1 MATTVVVPAVREDT
15 CLPVGELRLHESGQ
29 GGAEPY
35 SCLTLLLPHPGQVL
49 PTYLAWAA
57 LQLPG
62 VEVEEV
68 PM

>member
-1 MATTVVVPAVREDT
+1 MATTVVVQAVQEDT
-15 CLPVGELRLHESGQ
+15 CLPVGELRLQESGQ
-29 GGAEPY
+29 AGRAI
-35 SCLTLLLPHPGQVL
+35 LLPHRGQAL

-68 PM
+68 AM

>member
-1 MATTVVVPAVREDT
+1 MATTVVVQAVQEDT
-15 CLPVGELRLHESGQ
+15 CLPVGELRLQESGQ
-29 GGAEPY
+29 AGQA
-35 SCLTLLLPHPGQVL
+35 LLLPHPGQAL

-57 LQLPG
+57 RQLPG